1 MMKSDHVLCLNSK
14 SFHRMHYVE
23 WGDPQAER
31 VVICVHGLTR
41 NGRDFD
47 ALAQALQSEFRV
59 ICPDVAGRGK
69 SDWLPAKEDYGYPQ
83 YCTDMANLIVRVMAE
98 PPARGLLGRLGHAL
112 AGGGSARK
120 RLYWVGTSMGGI
132 IGMLLASRANCP
144 IEKLVLNDVGTVIP
158 RVAIE
163 RIGQYVG
170 KDPRFKTYEE
180 LEALIRMVLA
190 PFGALTDAQWRHLTE
205 TGARQHED
213 GSWGLSYD
221 PGIGLPFQ
229 KWLLADVD
237 LWQYWDTIACPTLL
251 LRGAQSDLLLKE
263 TAVAMTRSGPKPRLV
278 EFDGIGHAP
287 ALMADDQIKV
297 VRDFLMQN

>member
-1 MMKSDHVLCLNSK
+1 MRSDHVLCLNSK

-23 WGDPQAER
+23 WGDPAAER
-31 VVICVHGLTR
+31 VVICVHGLSR

-47 ALAQALQSEFRV
+47 TLAQALQSEFHV
-59 ICPDVAGRGK
+59 VCPDIVGRGK
-69 SDWLPAKEDYGYPQ
+69 SDWLDAKEDYSYPQ
-83 YCTDMANLIVRVMAE
+83 YCADMANLIARVTAR
-98 PPARGLLGRLGHAL
+98 PAQSGILGRLASAL
-112 AGGGSARK
+112 GGGESARK

-132 IGMLLASRANCP
+132 IGMLLASRPNTP
-144 IEKLVLNDVGTVIP
+144 ITKLVLNDVGTVIP
-158 RVAIE
+158 RAALE

-170 KDPRFKTYEE
+170 KDPRFKTFEE
-180 LEALIRMVLA
+180 LEAMVRLVLA

-205 TGARQHED
+205 TGARRHED

-229 KWLLADVD
+229 KWLLADID

-263 TAVAMTRSGPKPRLV
+263 TAVAMTRRGPKPRLV

-287 ALMADDQIKV
+287 PLMAENQIRV
-297 VRDFLMQN
+297 VREFLMAN